1 MYRRSWFVGL
11 AAFASACASKKE
23 NRFDFGVA
31 QKKYPMRGLVVRL
44 RQETRVATVVH
55 EKIGDWMEPMTMEF
69 PVPNEKEF
77 DLLKRGQTIRATVNV
92 NETYFWL
99 TDVKVEIGVE

>member
-1 MYRRSWFVGL
+1 MNRRAWLGAL
-11 AAFASACASKKE
+11 AAFAAACASKKE
-23 NRFDFGVA
+23 NRFDFGEA
-31 QKKYPMRGLVVRL
+31 KKKYPMRGKVVRL
-44 RQETRVATVVH
+44 RRETRVATVVH

-69 PVPNEKEF
+69 PVPNEKEY

-92 NETYFWL
+92 NDTYFWL